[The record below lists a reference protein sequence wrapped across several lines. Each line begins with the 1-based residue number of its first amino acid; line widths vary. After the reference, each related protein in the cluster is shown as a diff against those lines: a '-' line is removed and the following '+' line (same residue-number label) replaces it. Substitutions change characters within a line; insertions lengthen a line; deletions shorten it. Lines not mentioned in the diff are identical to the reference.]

1 MRTSFSCVIGSE
13 MRIAVMSE
21 TGRSSR
27 SRNWH
32 RTALALTLM
41 GVASILL
48 LLGRFPL
55 PSPFHL
61 IVY

>member
-27 SRNWH
+27 NWH
-32 RTALALTLM
+32 RTGLALTLM
-41 GVASILL
+41 GVASIPL